1 MARWRRA
8 CRWPSALPERR
19 RGWDW
24 ECAQRRWG
32 TSRRWRIT
40 GLRVTLLTAVLFGF
54 LPLVGFLAF
63 GRETLRKLRIEK
75 REEAL

>member
-1 MARWRRA
+1 M
-8 CRWPSALPERR
+8 
-19 RGWDW
+19 
-24 ECAQRRWG
+24 
-32 TSRRWRIT
+32 T

-54 LPLVGFLAF
+54 LLLVGFLAF

>member
-1 MARWRRA
+1 M
-8 CRWPSALPERR
+8 
-19 RGWDW
+19 
-24 ECAQRRWG
+24 
-32 TSRRWRIT
+32 T